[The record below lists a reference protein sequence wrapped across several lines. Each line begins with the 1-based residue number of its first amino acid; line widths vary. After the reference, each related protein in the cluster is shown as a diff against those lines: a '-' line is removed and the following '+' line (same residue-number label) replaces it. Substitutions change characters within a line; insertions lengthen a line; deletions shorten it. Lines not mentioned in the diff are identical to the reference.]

1 MMIFKKALPRRT
13 LIKGAGA
20 AIALPFMGAM
30 VPAMTAQAQTA
41 AMRPKRAGF
50 VYIPHGFIMT
60 DETDWWTPATVG
72 RDFEMSRTLEP
83 LSAFR
88 NQMTV
93 VSNLMGADGSGQH
106 TGATTAWLTD
116 MYPEK
121 TQGADIGAGISIDQV
136 IANQI
141 GQDTIFPSMQLAI
154 EDITSLLGACDSGFS
169 CAYLDQVS
177 WASEDTP
184 LPTQVNPRTVFE
196 RMFGGSGT
204 AEQRL
209 ARMQQN
215 RSILD
220 SVLEEAHR
228 TEATLDA
235 EDRVRLND
243 FLENIREVER
253 RIQNSERRSGDLA
266 SVAPESPIGVPEFY
280 EEHVDVMYDLLHIAF
295 QADITRVFSLMMAR
309 DLSHLSYPQIG
320 VPDPHHSISHHAD
333 RPDVMEKHHKVN
345 VYHMQLISRFIDKLA
360 TTPDGD
366 GSLLD
371 NSMLLIGSGMS
382 NGNQHVKTRLP
393 NVVISGMIEGNRH
406 IQVDDISRTIGQLHL
421 DMAQQMGLEIADFG
435 RSGGRTVGLA

>member
-1 MMIFKKALPRRT
+1 MMIFKKALDRRT
-13 LIKGAGA
+13 VLRGAGA
-20 AIALPFMGAM
+20 SVALPFMGAM
-30 VPAMTAQAQTA
+30 VPALTATAQTA

-60 DETDWWTPATVG
+60 DEVDYWTPATTG
-72 RDFEMSRTLEP
+72 HDFEMSKTLEP

-106 TGATTAWLTD
+106 TGATAAWLTD
-116 MYPEK
+116 RYPEK

-177 WASEDTP
+177 WASEDIP

-228 TEATLDA
+228 TEATLDS
-235 EDRVRLND
+235 EDRVRLGD

-253 RIQNSERRSGDLA
+253 RIQNAERRAGDLA
-266 SVAPESPIGVPEFY
+266 GVAPDSPMGVPELY
-280 EEHVDVMYDLLHIAF
+280 EEHVNVMYDLLHIAF

-309 DLSHLSYPQIG
+309 DLSHLSYPQVG
-320 VPDPHHSISHHAD
+320 VPDPHHSISHHGDRAD
-333 RPDVMEKHHKVN
+333 VIEKHFKVN
-345 VYHMQLISRFIDKLA
+345 LYHMQLISRFVEKLGS
-360 TTPDGD
+360 TPDGD

-382 NGNQHVKTRLP
+382 NGNMHTKTRLP
-393 NVVISGMIEGNRH
+393 NVLVSGMIEGNRH
-406 IQVDDISRTIGQLHL
+406 IAVDDITRTIGQLHL
-421 DMAQQMGLEIADFG
+421 DMAHQMGLEITDFG
-435 RSGGRTVGLA
+435 RSGGRTVGLI

>member
-196 RMFGGSGT
+196 RMFG
-204 AEQRL
+204 
-209 ARMQQN
+209 
-215 RSILD
+215 
-220 SVLEEAHR
+220 
-228 TEATLDA
+228 